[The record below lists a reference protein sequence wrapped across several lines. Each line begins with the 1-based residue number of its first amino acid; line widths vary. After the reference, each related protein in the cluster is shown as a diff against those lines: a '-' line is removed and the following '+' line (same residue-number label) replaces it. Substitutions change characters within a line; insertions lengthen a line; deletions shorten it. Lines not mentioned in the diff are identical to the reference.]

1 MTTDLTSVMS
11 PVTVTRRGTARPHTR
26 ACASGPVLRDN
37 RGDFVE

>member
-11 PVTVTRRGTARPHTR
+11 PVTVTRRGPRAPTR
-26 ACASGPVLRDN
+26 ARASGPVLADN